1 MKIRER
7 LESKYFLIIGAAVA
21 FISLVLGNMD
31 SSTSVNAPTI
41 VEEIFNFLLIA
52 LIFMIGVGARNRI
65 LGGVKFLNRVNSWPK
80 IVQLGVSTTIVLV
93 LVAFVS
99 IPATALRQAID
110 PSFKS
115 AHLQVQLDAK
125 AAADKAAAD
134 KAAADK
140 AAADKAAA
148 DKAAADKAAADKT
161 VKPKPTVSNTNAEKL
176 GGFSAAHIRSFKT
189 IVSNIKAYVTALN
202 AGSTIRASQIC
213 DLLDDNYNGS
223 VRGVYSSSSMQGI
236 QDLLDNAK
244 DAMYMGVTDCTR
256 GFRKNRVDL
265 IGDSVSEFVLASK
278 YFDGLVLV
286 SQVK

>member
-1 MKIRER
+1 
-7 LESKYFLIIGAAVA
+7 
-21 FISLVLGNMD
+21 
-31 SSTSVNAPTI
+31 
-41 VEEIFNFLLIA
+41 
-52 LIFMIGVGARNRI
+52 
-65 LGGVKFLNRVNSWPK
+65 
-80 IVQLGVSTTIVLV
+80 LV

-115 AHLQVQLDAK
+115 EHLQVQLDFK

-148 DKAAADKAAADKT
+148 DKAAADKAAADKAT
-161 VKPKPTVSNTNAEKL
+161 ADKAAADKATADKAAKPKSTVSSTNSEKL

-265 IGDSVSEFVLASK
+265 IGESVSEFVLASK